1 MISGAEEAGEN
12 DGSGSSDGEGEL
24 ENSSEEA
31 VPEEE
36 INLLF
41 AGDVFLSSHVLNAY
55 DTAGGIGGVLDEELR
70 QVIQA
75 SDYFMVN
82 QEFPFSDRGTAAE
95 DKQFTFR
102 LPPSRVHLLQEM
114 GIDMVTLA
122 NNHSLDFGTDALLDT
137 CRTLDLSLIHI

>member
-1 MISGAEEAGEN
+1 MIIGAEEAGEN

-82 QEFPFSDRGTAAE
+82 QEFPFSDRGSSG
-95 DKQFTFR
+95 R
-102 LPPSRVHLLQEM
+102 
-114 GIDMVTLA
+114 G
-122 NNHSLDFGTDALLDT
+122 
-137 CRTLDLSLIHI
+137 

>member
-1 MISGAEEAGEN
+1 MTVQEALTERGK
-12 DGSGSSDGEGEL
+12 L

-114 GIDMVTLA
+114 
-122 NNHSLDFGTDALLDT
+122 
-137 CRTLDLSLIHI
+137 RLIW